1 MPNTYAKYQPN
12 VFLAKCAEMH
22 MKGDKIMVTT
32 QYGKENECIV
42 FNLMFRKEGFYY
54 YSIVRADG
62 FNVQE
67 WAKKRAD
74 RYKKA
79 AINSENKSTDFWNK
93 SNKDKDFLS
102 LAEPIKV
109 GHHSE
114 KRHRRVIEQAQNNMR
129 KSVEFADKVEE
140 QKSKAEYWASKAD
153 TINLSMPESVE
164 YFEYKYEEAKEKHE
178 GIKDGRYERAH
189 SFSLTYAKK
198 EVNEMGKKFELAKRL
213 WA

>member
-1 MPNTYAKYQPN
+1 MNTYAKFQPN
-12 VFLAKCAEMH
+12 VFLAKCPNMH
-22 MKGDKIMVTT
+22 TKGDKISVTT

-42 FNLMFRKEGFYY
+42 FNLILKKEGFWY

-67 WAKKRAD
+67 WAKKRAE
-74 RYKKA
+74 RYEKA
-79 AINSENKSTDFWNK
+79 AINSTNKSTEFWKK

-140 QKSKAEYWASKAD
+140 QKSKAEYWASKAE

-164 YFEYKYEEAKEKHE
+164 YYEYKFEEAKIKHE
-178 GIKDGRYERAH
+178 GLKDGSIERSH

-198 EVNEMGKKFELAKRL
+198 DVNEMGKKFELAKRL
-213 WA
+213 WG